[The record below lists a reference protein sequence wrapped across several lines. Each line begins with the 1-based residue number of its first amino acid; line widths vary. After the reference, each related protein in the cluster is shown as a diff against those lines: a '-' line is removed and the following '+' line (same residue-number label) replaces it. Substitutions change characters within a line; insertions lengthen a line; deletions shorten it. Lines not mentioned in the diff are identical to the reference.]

1 MGKYRYF
8 ELSEFIVSDTAK
20 KRGIDNTPS
29 FSVVEHL
36 DNLVAKILEPMRI
49 AYGKPITV
57 SSGYRCDKL
66 NKVVGGVNGSAHLRG
81 DAADLTASDMAGFKK
96 FVREWL
102 MKNRVK
108 FDQCIIEKSGRTE
121 WIHVGIYSS
130 TGSQRGQ
137 LFEMNA

>member
-8 ELSEFIVSDTAK
+8 ELSEFIVSDVAK
-20 KRGIDNTPS
+20 RRGIDNTPS
-29 FSVVEHL
+29 FAVVERL
-36 DNLVAKILEPMRI
+36 DNLVANILEPMRI

-57 SSGYRCDKL
+57 TSGYRCERL
-66 NKVVGGVNGSAHLRG
+66 NKAVGGVNWSAHMRG

-102 MKNRVK
+102 VKNKIK
-108 FDQCIIEKSGRTE
+108 FDQCIIEKSGKTE
-121 WIHVGIYSS
+121 WIHIGIVSS

-137 LFEMNA
+137 LFSMNA

>member
-8 ELSEFIVSDTAK
+8 ELSEFIVSDVAK
-20 KRGIDNTPS
+20 RRGIDNTPS
-29 FSVVEHL
+29 FSVVERL
-36 DNLVAKILEPMRI
+36 DNLVANLLEPMRI

-57 SSGYRCDKL
+57 TSGYRCEKL
-66 NKVVGGVNGSAHLRG
+66 NKAVGGVNGSAHMRG

-102 MKNRVK
+102 VKNRIK
-108 FDQCIIEKSGRTE
+108 FDQCIIERKGNTE
-121 WIHVGIYSS
+121 WIHVGIVSS

-137 LFEMNA
+137 LFSMNA